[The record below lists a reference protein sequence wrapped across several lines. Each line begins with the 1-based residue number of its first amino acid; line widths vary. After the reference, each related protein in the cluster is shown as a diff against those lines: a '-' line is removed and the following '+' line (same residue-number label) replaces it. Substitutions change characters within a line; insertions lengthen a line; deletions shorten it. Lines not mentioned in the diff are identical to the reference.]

1 MEIKNFD
8 ISKKVLLVAEIGN
21 NHEGSFELAKKLIYL
36 AHQSGADAV
45 KFQTIEPHLLIQK
58 SNQERINTLKK
69 FYLNP
74 NQYKELA
81 SISND
86 LGIIFLS
93 TPFSIDCLSWL
104 KHLVPA
110 IKISSGDITY
120 ISLLK
125 KVAAIGKPIFLST
138 GMSTMEEIK
147 TAIEVICELSPLENP
162 KKNICIMHCIS
173 SYPTE
178 NHDAN
183 LNCLNTIKK
192 FGCSIGYS
200 DHTIGIEASKCAVA
214 LGARVIEKH
223 FTISKNYSSF
233 RDHQLSSDPEEMMQ
247 LSKSIKEIQN
257 LLGTNQKKLFDCE
270 KNTYYAAR
278 RSLVVSKNLPAGTVI
293 QESDLESLRPL
304 GHIPSN
310 NLGNVVGKKLTV
322 SLKAGEF
329 LRKEFLN

>member
-138 GMSTMEEIK
+138 GINMKSKFLKLPLYFFKILGCVVIKLKST
-147 TAIEVICELSPLENP
+147 
-162 KKNICIMHCIS
+162 
-173 SYPTE
+173 
-178 NHDAN
+178 
-183 LNCLNTIKK
+183 
-192 FGCSIGYS
+192 
-200 DHTIGIEASKCAVA
+200 
-214 LGARVIEKH
+214 
-223 FTISKNYSSF
+223 
-233 RDHQLSSDPEEMMQ
+233 
-247 LSKSIKEIQN
+247 KSEY
-257 LLGTNQKKLFDCE
+257 LLMLDIFLFE
-270 KNTYYAAR
+270 
-278 RSLVVSKNLPAGTVI
+278 
-293 QESDLESLRPL
+293 
-304 GHIPSN
+304 
-310 NLGNVVGKKLTV
+310 
-322 SLKAGEF
+322 
-329 LRKEFLN
+329 